1 MDQRDFLRL
10 AKRELGLTYP
20 ALARELGVGERSLEK
35 WTLDPA
41 SPDRRAMPLIATR
54 FIVKL
59 LDERK
64 RTLLEEGDRGSAEA
78 IDAIVAQVDPRR
90 VREALR
96 TFDALQRSA
105 KRLGLVPGRPK
116 PEKFTSFEEK
126 NEWERNEEA
135 RHARRIR
142 SQATRVR

>member
-10 AKRELGLTYP
+10 AKRELGFTYP
-20 ALARELGVGERSLEK
+20 ALARELGVGARSLEK

-54 FIVKL
+54 FIIKL
-59 LDERK
+59 LDERR
-64 RTLLEEGDRGSAEA
+64 RTLLKDGERGSAET
-78 IDAIVAQVDPRR
+78 IDAIIAQVDSRR
-90 VREALR
+90 VAEALR

-105 KRLGLVPGRPK
+105 RRMRLIPGRLK
-116 PEKFTSFEEK
+116 PERFRTFEEK
-126 NEWERNEEA
+126 NEWERDEEA

-142 SQATRVR
+142 SQAARVG

>member
-10 AKRELGLTYP
+10 AKRELGLSYP
-20 ALARELGVGERSLEK
+20 ALASELGVGARSLEK

-54 FIVKL
+54 FIIRL
-59 LDERK
+59 LDDR
-64 RTLLEEGDRGSAEA
+64 RRVMLDAGDRAAAET

-90 VREALR
+90 MNDALR

-105 KRLGLVPGRPK
+105 RRMGLVSGRPK
-116 PEKFTSFEEK
+116 PERFRTFAEK

-142 SQATRVR
+142 SPATRVG

>member
-54 FIVKL
+54 FVIKL

-64 RTLLEEGDRGSAEA
+64 RALLEAGARAEA
-78 IDAIVAQVDPRR
+78 ETIDAVVAQVDSRR
-90 VREALR
+90 VAEALR

-105 KRLGLVPGRPK
+105 RRMRLLPGRLK
-116 PEKFTSFEEK
+116 PERFRTFEEK

-135 RHARRIR
+135 RHAKRIR
-142 SQATRVR
+142 SQAARGG

>member
-1 MDQRDFLRL
+1 MDQRNFLRL

-20 ALARELGVGERSLEK
+20 ALAAELGVGARSLEK
-35 WTLDPA
+35 WTLGPG
-41 SPDRRAMPLIATR
+41 SRDRRTMPLIATR

-59 LDERK
+59 LDER
-64 RTLLEEGDRGSAEA
+64 RRDLLQRGERAAAET
-78 IDAIVAQVDPRR
+78 IEAIVAQVDPRR
-90 VREALR
+90 VAESLR

-105 KRLGLVPGRPK
+105 RRLDLVPGRLK
-116 PEKFTSFEEK
+116 PRRFRTFEEK

-142 SQATRVR
+142 SQAARVG